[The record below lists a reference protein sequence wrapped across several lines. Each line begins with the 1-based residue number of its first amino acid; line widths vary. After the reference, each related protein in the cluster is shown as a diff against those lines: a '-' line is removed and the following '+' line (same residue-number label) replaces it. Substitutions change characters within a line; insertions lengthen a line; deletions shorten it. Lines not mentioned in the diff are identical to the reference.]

1 MDVDQQDVL
10 VETAASSTPA
20 RSSVSKTSDT
30 EVGDLQ
36 QEIDGLK
43 MISAA
48 QPLRIQE
55 LEKVSGTCR
64 NDCGLRKNVREKIV
78 L

>member
-1 MDVDQQDVL
+1 MNVDQQDVL

-20 RSSVSKTSDT
+20 RGSKSETSDT

-43 MISAA
+43 LISAA
-48 QPLRIQE
+48 QQLRIQK
-55 LEKVSGTCR
+55 LEKVNGTCR
-64 NDCGLRKNVREKIV
+64 TDCVLRKHLQEKIR
-78 L
+78 